1 MSQSER
7 GNYVEDGE
15 IPVCSFWEKGQRK
28 NIAAKTSKI
37 QTPPKKTPAATME
50 ENTKTNPQICK
61 KNVKGAK
68 NKKQKLLFG
77 NSHSLDAAGG
87 ASSSAAAAAPAAAP
101 TLGNDTSQDAIP
113 LVQKDVSMQYDDYV
127 SLCDDFI
134 G

>member
-1 MSQSER
+1 
-7 GNYVEDGE
+7 
-15 IPVCSFWEKGQRK
+15 
-28 NIAAKTSKI
+28 
-37 QTPPKKTPAATME
+37 ME